1 MAQYATSAGWQH
13 HQVQA
18 QLQQQLYPHLLWPQ
32 SNAFLAGSASTSCWS
47 WRPASPVQPVQPVQS
62 VSCTSWPP
70 RSPSPP
76 WEPQRDPAVEA
87 MIQELGITASE
98 EQDFAWIAEY
108 GIQADVLPPPWTK
121 HLDCGTGCVYFVDSE
136 TQAATWESPLI
147 PCLQRVL
154 GLGRRYLES
163 PSEDFFE
170 DAKLQLWSRLKAD
183 LNFWHGPLES
193 PEGEP
198 YFANSQTGR
207 SSWRDPR
214 VDAQLLFDLEGG
226 LLDSLAEALPPPE
239 ELKVPCFGSQELRA
253 AAAMWRTETG
263 AEVLTLDSPA
273 GDQVTP
279 RPVPDDAL
287 TGTPTPRMPNR
298 LTAIAMQDASEKTK
312 SKLRSMRKTYSRL
325 QAMLEEELGSQ
336 RQRIREKYKARLLR
350 IANEA

>member
-1 MAQYATSAGWQH
+1 
-13 HQVQA
+13 
-18 QLQQQLYPHLLWPQ
+18 
-32 SNAFLAGSASTSCWS
+32 
-47 WRPASPVQPVQPVQS
+47 
-62 VSCTSWPP
+62 
-70 RSPSPP
+70 
-76 WEPQRDPAVEA
+76 